1 MTMIKRREL
10 EKDLRQLFRYED
22 YDDYCLNGLQIE
34 GREDIGKIAFAVSY
48 NQLSVEAAIENNADA
63 LIVHHG
69 VFGKDFFSLTGRER
83 TKVKALLDANISL
96 FGIHLPLDA
105 HRELGNNAQLAACIS
120 ADILEAFEVGYIV
133 KNTAKLDRLSI
144 LKAFHQALETDNEG
158 DILAEGI
165 KPGRTFGIDHC
176 DFGPEIPEKI
186 AIVSG
191 GSGSYYEPALLKGID
206 TFIGGDI
213 REQIPAIAYE
223 SKTNYIN
230 LGHYW
235 SEKTGIKALRAWC
248 EQQYEIDTIFLTIN
262 NRI

>member
-1 MTMIKRREL
+1 MIKRENLSRDL
-10 EKDLRQLFRYED
+10 EKLFRYED
-22 YDDYCLNGLQIE
+22 YEDYCLNGLQIE
-34 GREDIGKIAFAVSY
+34 GRKTIKKIAFAVSY
-48 NQLSVEAAIENNADA
+48 NLPAVEQAINWGADA
-63 LIVHHG
+63 LIAHHG
-69 VFGKDFFSLTGRER
+69 VFGKNFFSVTGREKV
-83 TKVKALLDANISL
+83 KVKALLDADISL

-120 ADILEAFEVGYIV
+120 ADILEPFEVGFIV
-133 KNTAKLDRLSI
+133 MNTAKLSRQEI
-144 LKAFHQALETDNEG
+144 LKAFHDKLSTDDEG
-158 DILAEGI
+158 RIKAEGI
-165 KPGRTFGIDHC
+165 KPGKTYGIDHC
-176 DFGPEIPEKI
+176 DFGPDVPEKI

-235 SEKTGIKALRAWC
+235 SETIGIKALQTWC
-248 EQQYEIDTIFLTIN
+248 EQNYQVETVFLNIN